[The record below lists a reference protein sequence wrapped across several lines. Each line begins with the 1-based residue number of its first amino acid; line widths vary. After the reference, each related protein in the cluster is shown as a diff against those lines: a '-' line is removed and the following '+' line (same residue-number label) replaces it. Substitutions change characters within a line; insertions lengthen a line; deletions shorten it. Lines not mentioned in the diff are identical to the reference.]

1 MSCGVYLF
9 AVPKAK
15 KGKETKEGTKK
26 TKKDESKKK
35 KDKDKKKKD
44 KKNKKK
50 TELKND
56 KEKKAHSD
64 TDYGL
69 AKKAFSAKNLV

>member
-1 MSCGVYLF
+1 MSCGVSLF

-15 KGKETKEGTKK
+15 KGQDTK
-26 TKKDESKKK
+26 TKKDRSKKK
-35 KDKDKKKKD
+35 KGKGDKKKKEKVDKKKKD
-44 KKNKKK
+44 KKTEKKNYK
-50 TELKND
+50 Q
-56 KEKKAHSD
+56 KKAHGD